1 MPKHFSLQ
9 NLRAD
14 QLHSDRP
21 VSELFLNAVTRYLE
35 DPDSAE
41 IRTVVARNVHVPEG
55 FEATAK
61 GLRLMRPGF
70 EELRLFT
77 EEMMTPICVLERSD
91 GSLWAYDDAHLITL
105 YHQLAPARRVRCAII
120 GSDPGCEATQ

>member
-1 MPKHFSLQ
+1 MPKHFKVE

-14 QLHSDRP
+14 ELHNDRP
-21 VSELFLNAVTRYLE
+21 INELFLDAVTRYMQ

-55 FEATAK
+55 FEATAE

-77 EEMMTPICVLERSD
+77 EEMMTPVCVLERSD
-91 GSLWAYDDAHLITL
+91 GTLWAYDDAHLITL

-120 GSDPGCEATQ
+120 GSDPA